1 MPTSSRGPG
10 AAGDESKIIIS
21 VGDTQSSAVSSVVSG
36 IEAAKQVPLVRDVG
50 AASAGSGSSF
60 IPTLIL
66 TVAGAIG
73 GLLVWVSWNV
83 FPTSEDDTQAAN
95 IQTSVTIALV
105 LSLVLVLADG
115 LQSQSAPKLGKSLL
129 IAVPAAI
136 VGSLVFGYIA
146 SELYTSGVERI
157 WDDMLNDGFNLVFD
171 AEGFF
176 TEFMT
181 RNHLNRGLAWMF
193 MGVATGLAL
202 GASTLAAK
210 RLLVTT
216 GGGLVGA
223 FVGGFVFDFFPGENE
238 AQIVGLAITGAAIG
252 LSMGV
257 LEQAVKSSW
266 LQITHGGMAGK
277 QFILYKADITV
288 GSSPAADVTLIKDPA
303 IPGLAGR
310 ISRRGSVV
318 TIESLDVS
326 KPIMVNGVAATQRMT
341 LRPGSVIQLGTTNV
355 VYNERTKSDVS
366 SSIVRG

>member
-1 MPTSSRGPG
+1 MATASKGPG
-10 AAGDESKIIIS
+10 SAGDESKIVIS
-21 VGDTQSSAVSSVVSG
+21 VGDTQSAAVSNVVSG

-50 AASAGSGSSF
+50 VATSGTGSSF
-60 IPTLIL
+60 IPTIIL
-66 TVAGAIG
+66 GVAGAIG
-73 GLLVWVSWNV
+73 GLLVWVSWIV
-83 FPTSEDDTQAAN
+83 FPAPEDDVQAAN
-95 IQTSVTIALV
+95 IQTSVSIALV

-115 LQSQSAPKLGKSLL
+115 LQSQSASKLGKSLL
-129 IAVPAAI
+129 IAVPVAI
-136 VGSLVFGYIA
+136 VASLVFGYIA
-146 SELYTSGVERI
+146 SELYSAGTDQI
-157 WDDMLNDGFNLVFD
+157 WEDLLNDGYNPLFD

-176 TEFMT
+176 TEFAT
-181 RNHLNRGLAWMF
+181 RNHLTRGIAWMF

-223 FVGGFVFDFFPGENE
+223 FVGGFVFDFFQGESE
-238 AQIVGLAITGAAIG
+238 AQIVGLAITGSAIG
-252 LSMGV
+252 LSMGL

-310 ISRRGSVV
+310 ISRRGSVT
-318 TIESLDVS
+318 TIESLDAS

-341 LRPGSVIQLGTTNV
+341 LRPGSVIQLGGTNV